1 MSLGQGHRVI
11 LDGIIIGYTFNP
23 QLVDRIRLLRR
34 KGLVEKFVNVAM
46 IKGKNEEFGEIMI
59 NTDSGRLV
67 RPLLI
72 LDKGRI
78 LLTSE
83 MVQELDEGK
92 ASFDDLVG
100 RGVIEFLDVN
110 EEDNAFIAVTAAE
123 ITPNHT
129 HLEID
134 PFTIIGVVAGIIP
147 YPHHN
152 QSPRNLFQCSMGK
165 QAQGIIGLNEL
176 VRNDTVN
183 YLLTYPQQPMVKTAH
198 IELINYNKLPA
209 GQNASVAV
217 MSYSGYD
224 IEDAIIVNKASLDRG
239 FERSFYY
246 RRFNITNLDTKTN

>member
-1 MSLGQGHRVI
+1 MTI
-11 LDGIIIGYTFNP
+11 
-23 QLVDRIRLLRR
+23 
-34 KGLVEKFVNVAM
+34 
-46 IKGKNEEFGEIMI
+46 
-59 NTDSGRLV
+59 
-67 RPLLI
+67 
-72 LDKGRI
+72 
-78 LLTSE
+78 
-83 MVQELDEGK
+83 
-92 ASFDDLVG
+92 
-100 RGVIEFLDVN
+100 
-110 EEDNAFIAVTAAE
+110 
-123 ITPNHT
+123 NHT

-183 YLLTYPQQPMVKTAH
+183 YMMTYPQKPMVKTAH
-198 IELINYNKLPA
+198 VELINYDKLPA

-246 RRFNITNLDTKTN
+246 RKYEN